1 MFGVLKP
8 TDLRETKMR
17 QISDCLPAWL
27 TDEVNARAAA
37 ATNSAAQIEGGGPT
51 PGRSRISP
59 PTLYADAP
67 APSGSRVK
75 GRGAKPRQVQNR
87 GWARSREGD
96 DARTVNAPVL
106 VLVVDN
112 GWRRDYRRPKGSPSP
127 ALRHPLS
134 VVGGHQRTIPS

>member
-1 MFGVLKP
+1 MSFKSIGELCRDVIAEAEL
-8 TDLRETKMR
+8 
-17 QISDCLPAWL
+17 A
-27 TDEVNARAAA
+27 ARASKSRK
-37 ATNSAAQIEGGGPT
+37 NLGSAPLWEEGESEAPL
-51 PGRSRISP
+51 PS
-59 PTLYADAP
+59 LEVAP
-67 APSGSRVK
+67 ANRVK
-75 GRGAKPRQVQNR
+75 GRGAMPRQVQNR

-112 GWRRDYRRPKGSPSP
+112 GWRRDYRRPKGFPSP